1 MKIISLGL
9 GVQSTTMYLMSSLGE
24 LDRADHA
31 VFADPGAEHPE
42 TYELLDYVLNWQQ
55 ENDGIPITFEKKSLY
70 ADLLNGTN
78 STGQRF
84 ASIPAFTNS
93 EQGGG
98 MLRRQCTKE
107 YKVDVVVKIV
117 RNLYGLK
124 PRKRMP
130 MTEFWLGITMDELMR
145 MKDSPMPRVKYIY
158 PLIDKRLRRSDCLK
172 WLETYHFPIPVKSSC
187 IFCPYQ
193 ADKQWKRLKENHPE
207 SFEDTVAIDRAIRDA
222 SKKGVK
228 ELIYLH
234 RSLKPL
240 DEVDFGS
247 QLDLFDE
254 SCDGGYCG
262 L

>member
-1 MKIISLGL
+1 
-9 GVQSTTMYLMSSLGE
+9 
-24 LDRADHA
+24 
-31 VFADPGAEHPE
+31 
-42 TYELLDYVLNWQQ
+42 
-55 ENDGIPITFEKKSLY
+55 
-70 ADLLNGTN
+70 
-78 STGQRF
+78 
-84 ASIPAFTNS
+84 
-93 EQGGG
+93 

-130 MTEFWLGITMDELMR
+130 MTEFWLGITLDEIMR

-172 WLETYHFPIPVKSSC
+172 WLETHHFPIPVKSSC

-207 SFEDTVAIDRAIRDA
+207 SFEDTVAIDRAIRDS
-222 SKKGVK
+222 SKKGIK